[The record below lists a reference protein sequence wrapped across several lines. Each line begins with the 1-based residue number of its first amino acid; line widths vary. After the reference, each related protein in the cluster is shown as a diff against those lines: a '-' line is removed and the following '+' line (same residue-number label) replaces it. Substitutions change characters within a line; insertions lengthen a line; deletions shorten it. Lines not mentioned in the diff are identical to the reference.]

1 MVTLAFESD
10 APQIRLKLRMKKK
23 EFQDGIQLWL
33 VLPKNVSYVLS
44 LVVDDEGKEDEEKAD
59 VIINIKEL
67 DDVLIKDVGNHISSS
82 GK

>member
-1 MVTLAFESD
+1 
-10 APQIRLKLRMKKK
+10 MKKK
-23 EFQDGIQLWL
+23 EFQDGSYGFHYPRMCQLCFIIF
-33 VLPKNVSYVLS
+33 
-44 LVVDDEGKEDEEKAD
+44 VVDDEGKEDEEKAD